1 MILDNHKLLK
11 KSPEIKN
18 PDPKE
23 TIKSICNWQLDFKDI
38 LIKRES
44 EEEANEEDEDNILKA
59 LLEHRLEDLTIEFMG
74 MYGDVFINKTLFL
87 FSLANNYNLFIQ
99 QSLLI
104 GAFDKQIFK
113 SPEVVDK
120 ILECLKFGSKTNFL
134 LNTMILTDVSLWKND
149 KLVNLIEMLSG
160 FIDDP
165 FEENRLL
172 LSNNPLMSIALSAEI
187 LGIIASSRKR
197 FENEC
202 EGLKGDLLDL
212 GKVYNEKIDEDEY
225 FQTLMYDTDF
235 QNRTVLK
242 IITSCKFE
250 QLLS

>member
-1 MILDNHKLLK
+1 MK

-23 TIKSICNWQLDFKDI
+23 TIKLICNWQLDFKDI
-38 LIKRES
+38 LIKREL
-44 EEEANEEDEDNILKA
+44 EEDANEEDEDNILKA

-120 ILECLKFGSKTNFL
+120 ILECLNFGSKTNFL

-149 KLVNLIEMLSG
+149 KLVKLIEMLSG

-172 LSNNPLMSIALSAEI
+172 LSNNPLMSISLSAEI

-197 FENEC
+197 F
-202 EGLKGDLLDL
+202 
-212 GKVYNEKIDEDEY
+212 
-225 FQTLMYDTDF
+225 
-235 QNRTVLK
+235 
-242 IITSCKFE
+242 
-250 QLLS
+250 